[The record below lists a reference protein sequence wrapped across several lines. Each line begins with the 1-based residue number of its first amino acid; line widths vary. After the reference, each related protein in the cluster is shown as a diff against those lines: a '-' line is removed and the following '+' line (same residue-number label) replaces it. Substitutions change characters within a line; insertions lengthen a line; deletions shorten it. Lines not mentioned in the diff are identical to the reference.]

1 MAHNT
6 LIAWFRRDLRLHDQ
20 AAFYHACRDAA
31 QVVPLFIL
39 DPALL
44 SSPHVGGPRLT
55 FLLESLRAL
64 DAGLRARGSY
74 LVVRQGDPLEEIRA
88 VLREA
93 NADGIYFNRDYI
105 WPGRDRDDRVR
116 AALREDGAMVE
127 TFADQVLIEP
137 EALLTGQGRPY
148 TVFTPYRNAWLKLE
162 KEAPLSGPP
171 AQLGTPPLRTLP
183 IPAAADYGQRVVH
196 PLPEPGEEAG
206 RALLAR
212 FTGGDGAPILAYKE
226 DRNFPALEGTSRL
239 SPHLRHGTVGV
250 RSAFAAAQRS
260 GVPGGDG
267 AATWTSELAW
277 RDFYQQWVWHY
288 PNVLHHAFDPAMDAL
303 PFEDDKGLYAAWCE
317 GRTGFP
323 IIDAAM
329 RQINASGWMHNRLRM
344 IVASFLCKD
353 LLCDWRLGEDYF
365 WTHLA
370 DGDKPAN
377 VGGWQWSASVGVDPQ
392 PYFRIFNPTTQGQR
406 FDPDGTF
413 IRRWVPE
420 LREVPARYIHVPTE
434 LPPLEAQRLGFALD
448 RDYPHPVVDHAT
460 QRQRALAMYGAA
472 KKG

>member
-20 AAFYHACRDAA
+20 AAFYHASRDAG

-44 SSPHVGGPRLT
+44 SAPYVGGPRLT

-64 DAGLRARGSY
+64 DAALRERGSY
-74 LVVRQGDPLEEIRA
+74 LLVRQGDPLEELRA

-93 NADGIYFNRDYI
+93 NADGLYFNRDYS
-105 WPGRDRDDRVR
+105 WPGRDRDERVL
-116 AALREDGAMVE
+116 AALRQSGAVVQI
-127 TFADQVLIEP
+127 FADQLLVEP
-137 EALLTGQGRPY
+137 ETLLTGGGRPY
-148 TVFTPYRNAWLKLE
+148 TVFTPYRNAWLKQGKQEPLP
-162 KEAPLSGPP
+162 APPDRL
-171 AQLGTPPLRTLP
+171 ATPSLPTLP
-183 IPAAADYGQRVVH
+183 IPTAADYGLLVEH
-196 PLPEPGEEAG
+196 PLPEPGEDAG

-212 FTGGDGAPILAYKE
+212 FTAEADAPIGSYKE
-226 DRNFPALEGTSRL
+226 DRNFPGLEGTSRL

-250 RSAFAAAQRS
+250 RSAFAAADRS
-260 GVPGGDG
+260 AGGDG
-267 AATWTSELAW
+267 AATWVSELAW
-277 RDFYQQWVWHY
+277 RDFYQQWMWHY
-288 PNVLHHAFDPAMDAL
+288 PRVLHHAFNPAMDAL

-323 IIDAAM
+323 IVDAAM
-329 RQINASGWMHNRLRM
+329 RQLQGTGWMHNRLRM

-420 LREVPARYIHVPTE
+420 LREVPARYIHAPGE
-434 LPPLEAQRLGFALD
+434 LPPLEAQRLGIVLG

-460 QRQRALAMYGAA
+460 QRQRALAMYGKA
-472 KKG
+472 KKA